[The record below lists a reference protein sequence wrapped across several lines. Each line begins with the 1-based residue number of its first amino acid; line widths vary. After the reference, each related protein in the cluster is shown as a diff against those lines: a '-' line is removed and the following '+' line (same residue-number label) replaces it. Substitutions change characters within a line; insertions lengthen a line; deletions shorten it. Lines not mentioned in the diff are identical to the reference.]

1 MESRAQVLFHSSGG
15 VSLWVSARLLEK
27 ALGGKLAEKE
37 GEEQMR
43 REMKRKLACWSWALP
58 WGFLH
63 VCSFG
68 RLKTSMLHLPP
79 LLPHHLFPYWD
90 FSSDS
95 EGVLSRGSD
104 MLLWRSHSLWSSVVS
119 FSLLLVPLSR
129 KLARG
134 GRTFTPFTVTEPSIA
149 LRSWLKKD
157 KVVRMEAG
165 SVCDQNFTAQFKDPS
180 FNNLDSTT
188 ILNSKAILLF
198 ISRSSL

>member
-1 MESRAQVLFHSSGG
+1 
-15 VSLWVSARLLEK
+15 
-27 ALGGKLAEKE
+27 
-37 GEEQMR
+37 
-43 REMKRKLACWSWALP
+43 
-58 WGFLH
+58 
-63 VCSFG
+63 
-68 RLKTSMLHLPP
+68 MLHLPPPP

-95 EGVLSRGSD
+95 GGVLSRGSD

-165 SVCDQNFTAQFKDPS
+165 SVCDQNFTAQFKAPS

-188 ILNSKAILLF
+188 ILNSTAILLF

>member
-1 MESRAQVLFHSSGG
+1 
-15 VSLWVSARLLEK
+15 
-27 ALGGKLAEKE
+27 
-37 GEEQMR
+37 
-43 REMKRKLACWSWALP
+43 
-58 WGFLH
+58 
-63 VCSFG
+63 
-68 RLKTSMLHLPP
+68 MLHLPP
-79 LLPHHLFPYWD
+79 PPLLLPHHLFPYWD

-165 SVCDQNFTAQFKDPS
+165 SVCDQNFTAQFKAPN
-180 FNNLDSTT
+180 FNNLDSIT
-188 ILNSKAILLF
+188 ILNSTAILLF
-198 ISRSSL
+198 INRSSL